1 MPKYKCIIAYDGTA
15 FAGYQVQPEKRTVQ
29 SELEAALRK
38 NA

>member
-1 MPKYKCIIAYDGTA
+1 MPKYKCMIAYDGTD

-29 SELEAALRK
+29 SEFEAVLSQ

>member
-29 SELEAALRK
+29 SELEKALRQ